1 MEGVHT
7 CGDGNKRDED
17 KGSTQ
22 EGRRWR
28 RPYSSS
34 RSSSLTASPPRDDG
48 EVASVFFF
56 PPPIGVVMRLLECSS
71 SR

>member
-1 MEGVHT
+1 MEGVHK
-7 CGDGNKRDED
+7 CGNGNRRDED
-17 KGSTQ
+17 KGSAG

-28 RPYSSS
+28 GAYPPS
-34 RSSSLTASPPRDDG
+34 RSSSLTASPRRDDD

-56 PPPIGVVMRLLECSS
+56 PPPIGVVMWRLECSS